1 MKNTYKFLGIIAA
14 ASAMSLVS
22 CQKQEFQPN
31 PEGTTITVN
40 ATVEDPIVTKTYV
53 EELENAYAINWSES
67 ESMLAIAFNG
77 NDANFA
83 SKESDAFTLSED
95 GTGVFT
101 ITSLPTA
108 DKTTVAGIYPSS
120 AFVSDYE
127 NSEST
132 KIPIELPASQKPEN
146 NSYDPNA
153 YIMVARS
160 TDLASIQES
169 EVWNAYYYRA
179 SALNR
184 FRIKNLI
191 NEGNIFSATI
201 TFSSATNAAGRRFF
215 DLTTENPTP
224 GEFYR
229 EGTTLNEIQLDYSD
243 HLLATGTDGYDLWF
257 TSWAV
262 DLPTGES
269 FTLSITTDN
278 GYKYTKTFTA
288 KQNVVLEENH
298 LNLLTL
304 DMTGV
309 VPETTVTDYSGEYL
323 IVSKNKNNTGKWV
336 YMGDFN
342 SSYYSAGNSQIDA
355 SKDFNTLSPRDFDN
369 ISGIENYIWI
379 VSRTDDGY
387 TLCNKSTGIYF
398 KGDDR
403 ANTAYQSDSPE
414 FHTLSLSSEGDMRIF
429 YNSTNR
435 YLMYNSG
442 SPRFACYTG
451 TQNPIYLLKWVE
463 STEPVLIVSETSK
476 AVDADAAEVV
486 FEYTARNLT
495 GAVTATVASDE
506 SQIISGSP
514 VVDAA
519 ASTVTV
525 TLNPNTEEV
534 EKTATI
540 TISANTVGVEDQTL
554 TIIQQA
560 YAPLADIVLT
570 FPDENKDNNKC
581 SAYNKSWTAISG
593 SHEFNI
599 KNFNNNNWNNW
610 TYIRCGSR
618 NYASIG
624 TISNVTSM
632 PKIAS
637 IAVTVDKI
645 TTAYVNSIF
654 LSIYSDEGLV
664 TQIGSNIE
672 PNEGITSG
680 TLTFNIPTEYQVS
693 NQYYTLSFDCKEA
706 SSNGI
711 IQISQVKYIVTE

>member
-53 EELENAYAINWSES
+53 EELEDAYAINWSES

-229 EGTTLNEIQLDYSD
+229 EGTTTLNEIQLDYSD

-323 IVSKNKNNTGKWV
+323 IVSKNKKNTGKWV

-398 KGDDR
+398 KGDDGT
-403 ANTAYQSDSPE
+403 NTAYQSDSPE

-463 STEPVLIVSETSK
+463 STEPILNVTETSK
-476 AVDADAAEVV
+476 TVSADATEIV
-486 FEYTARNLT
+486 FEYIARNLT
-495 GAVTATVASDE
+495 GDVTATVASDE
-506 SQIISGSP
+506 AQIISGTP

-525 TLNPNTEEV
+525 TLNPNTDEV

-540 TISANTVGVEDQTL
+540 TLSADGVEPVTL
-554 TIIQQA
+554 TITQRAKPAAGTKYYVKVTEEPADWSGQYLIVYEDA
-560 YAPLADIVLT
+560 SYAFDGSLSKLDAVNDYKKVTIDGAMIEST
-570 FPDENKDNNKC
+570 SETD
-581 SAYNKSWTAISG
+581 AIS
-593 SHEFNI
+593 F
-599 KNFNNNNWNNW
+599 
-610 TYIRCGSR
+610 
-618 NYASIG
+618 
-624 TISNVTSM
+624 TISSIDGGYAIQSRSGYYIYNSSDDNALETSADETGVNTISLEDGSC
-632 PKIAS
+632 KIVS
-637 IAVTVDKI
+637 SSSV
-645 TTAYVNSIF
+645 
-654 LSIYSDEGLV
+654 LR
-664 TQIGSNIE
+664 
-672 PNEGITSG
+672 
-680 TLTFNIPTEYQVS
+680 FNAAS
-693 NQYYTLSFDCKEA
+693 NQMRFRYYRSA
-706 SSNGI
+706 SYTNQKP
-711 IQISQVKYIVTE
+711 IQLYKLQ

>member
-1 MKNTYKFLGIIAA
+1 
-14 ASAMSLVS
+14 MSLVS

-323 IVSKNKNNTGKWV
+323 IVSKNKKNTGKWV

-342 SSYYSAGNSQIDA
+342 SSYYSVGNSQIDA

-398 KGDDR
+398 KGDDKT
-403 ANTAYQSDSPE
+403 NTAYQSDSPE

-463 STEPVLIVSETSK
+463 STEPVLIVSENSK
-476 AVDADAAEVV
+476 TVAADAAEVV

-495 GAVTATVASDE
+495 GDVTATVTSDE
-506 SQIISGSP
+506 AQIISGTP

-525 TLNPNTEEV
+525 TLNPNTDEV

-540 TISANTVGVEDQTL
+540 TLSADGVEPVTL
-554 TIIQQA
+554 TITQRA
-560 YAPLADIVLT
+560 KPAAGTKYYVKVTEEPADWSGNYIIVFEDVNRIYKGSLT
-570 FPDENKDNNKC
+570 EKFEGSSSIENYYDVAIDNNQIVATDDVISNGVAIENHSGSYAIKTASGYYISRKADTNGVD
-581 SAYNKSWTAISG
+581 SAANYSSDCNVTINMRSDGDVEITGVGGRTMLYNKSADYIRFYS
-593 SHEFNI
+593 SSNI
-599 KNFNNNNWNNW
+599 GNNN
-610 TYIRCGSR
+610 YPSPSLYR
-618 NYASIG
+618 
-624 TISNVTSM
+624 
-632 PKIAS
+632 
-637 IAVTVDKI
+637 
-645 TTAYVNSIF
+645 
-654 LSIYSDEGLV
+654 LSE
-664 TQIGSNIE
+664 
-672 PNEGITSG
+672 
-680 TLTFNIPTEYQVS
+680 
-693 NQYYTLSFDCKEA
+693 
-706 SSNGI
+706 
-711 IQISQVKYIVTE
+711 